1 MSSDFIVV
9 FVAVG
14 QEKEAELIARTL
26 IDESLAACVNLI
38 RQNSVYR
45 WKGEIVEDEEILLVI
60 KTHQTQ
66 FTALRERVMAL
77 HSYEVPE
84 IISLAIEEGHR
95 TYLEWIAA
103 NVKR

>member
-66 FTALRERVMAL
+66 FTALRERVTAL
-77 HSYEVPE
+77 LCYEV
-84 IISLAIEEGHR
+84 
-95 TYLEWIAA
+95 
-103 NVKR
+103 